1 MEDII
6 TKIANIWD
14 KWSQNN
20 IYTHDFE
27 EKLRKVLENAKEL
40 QQLISQLQK
49 LIEKAKTELNISK
62 KGGK

>member
-1 MEDII
+1 MKQDVA
-6 TKIANIWD
+6 TNIWD

-20 IYTHDFE
+20 IYTYDFE

-40 QQLISQLQK
+40 RQLISQLQE

-62 KGGK
+62 EGGK